1 MIDYSQLTV
10 LIVDDT
16 PDNIFSL
23 NELLKKNGIKTDS
36 ATSADIAM
44 RKMLKNE
51 YALVLLDVQMPDMD
65 GFQLAEHM
73 KGSRKTQHI
82 PILFITAYATET
94 KFLKKGLSLG
104 AVDYVTK
111 PFDAD
116 ILLLKVK
123 NMLQMSIT
131 DRELNLA
138 NQKLEIQNKLLDKK
152 INRID
157 FSYYALFYNSPATIL
172 VLDKNGTIQDCNKV
186 ILPFDNFQSKLL
198 ISQHIANI
206 PLEIK
211 INDEPLHYHYAAIFE
226 QPSEFAFL
234 EASIYN
240 EGKIIGYT
248 ELYFTKVK
256 NELEEDLL
264 LLILKDITKGKEA
277 QLALE
282 AERNLLQK
290 VMKNMPFGIYISND
304 KYELKY
310 VNPVLE
316 DLYGKIKNKP
326 CFQYFHDTD
335 APCSFCRN
343 EAVFKGHTVTWHWT
357 SPDLREYQ
365 LTDIPLRTS
374 DNEKLKMQLV
384 FDVTDAKRAE
394 TKLKKSEEKYRTLFE
409 NINDGVLQADPTGRL
424 LLVNS
429 ALCKMLG
436 YSMQEILSKE
446 TLITFAHKNE
456 HTKILE
462 KLKERVA
469 GKSDV
474 FETVLI
480 HKDNSLVYVRLN
492 ARPIIDNSGKVMS
505 LLAVISDIS
514 PLVKQQNFIKEN
526 EAFIRGVFNS
536 MGSHIAVADESGTI
550 LYTNDAWKNFALE
563 NNVNLNRVAEGSN
576 YFAACKKAAEEGDEI
591 AARALHGIIMVLA
604 GNIPSFSIEY
614 PCHSSST
621 QRWFLFTATLFKG
634 SQSKIVLRHV
644 NITERKEQQARL
656 TNAALNAQEK
666 EKERIARDLHDSLG
680 QKLMAL
686 KLLSAN
692 MEFTEG
698 HALKE
703 NSNWQNMKE
712 YIAQS
717 IDETRSLTHQLVT
730 PEFTDMGLFE
740 AVDAM
745 INRLQKFDSI
755 KYHISRK
762 GIVKKLPENTRI
774 HLYRV
779 IQEFIRNSQKYAKAQ
794 NISISFAYTKD
805 ALNLVLKDDGIG
817 FNINKVK
824 TQKNGIGLINIEHRL
839 SSIPCTFHIQS
850 EAQKGATLSIVVY
863 Y

>member
-1 MIDYSQLTV
+1 MTEFSQLPV
-10 LIVDDT
+10 LIIKHPSEDASTVT
-16 PDNIFSL
+16 SL
-23 NELLKKNGIKTDS
+23 LRQNGIETDFVEN
-36 ATSADIAM
+36 TQLT
-44 RKMLKNE
+44 REKLQTNE
-51 YALVLLDVQMPDMD
+51 YALVLLDLQMPDMD
-65 GFQLAEHM
+65 GFQLA
-73 KGSRKTQHI
+73 GQIRGNPQNQHT
-82 PILFITAYATET
+82 PILYITLATIDAA
-94 KFLKKGLSLG
+94 FLKKCLSLG

-116 ILLLKVK
+116 IFLLKVK
-123 NMLQMSIT
+123 NMLQMSIAE
-131 DRELNLA
+131 REHNLA
-138 NQKLEIQNKLLDKK
+138 NQKLEIQNKLLAKK
-152 INRID
+152 VHRID
-157 FSYYALFYNSPATIL
+157 FSYFSLFYGSPATIL
-172 VLDKNGTIQDCNKV
+172 VLDKNGIIQDCNKE
-186 ILPFDNFQSKLL
+186 ILPFDNFQAQLL
-198 ISQHIANI
+198 ITQHIDNI

-211 INDEPLHYHYAAIFE
+211 VNNEALNHHYAAIFE
-226 QPSEFAFL
+226 QPSQFAFL
-234 EASIYN
+234 EASIYSK
-240 EGKIIGYT
+240 EKIVGYA

-256 NELEEDLL
+256 NELEEDVL

-282 AERNLLQK
+282 AERNMLQK
-290 VMKNMPFGIYISND
+290 VMKNMPIGIYISND

-316 DLYGKIKNKP
+316 DVYGKIKNKP
-326 CFQYFHDTD
+326 CYQYFHNAE

-357 SPDLREYQ
+357 SPDMRKYE
-365 LTDIPLRTS
+365 LTDIPFKGA

-384 FDVTDAKRAE
+384 FDITDAKRAE
-394 TKLKKSEEKYRTLFE
+394 AKLKKSEEKYRTLFE
-409 NINDGVLQADPTGRL
+409 NITDGVLQADPTGKL

-429 ALCKMLG
+429 ALCQMLG

-446 TLITFAHKNE
+446 TLIAFAHKNE
-456 HTKILE
+456 HAKILE
-462 KLKERVA
+462 KLKERA
-469 GKSDV
+469 TGKSDV
-474 FETVLI
+474 YETVLI
-480 HKDNSLVYVRLN
+480 HKDNSLVHVRLN
-492 ARPIIDNSGKVMS
+492 ERPILNDSGKVMS

-514 PLVKQQNFIKEN
+514 HLVKQQNFIKEN

-563 NNVNLNRVAEGSN
+563 NNVNLNRVSEGSN

-591 AARALHGIIMVLA
+591 AARTLHGIVMVLA

-634 SQSKIVLRHV
+634 SQSKVVLRHV

-656 TNAALNAQEK
+656 THATLNAQEK
-666 EKERIARDLHDSLG
+666 EKERIARDLHDSLR

-686 KLLSAN
+686 KLLCSN
-692 MEFTEG
+692 MEFTVG

-703 NSNWQNMKE
+703 DSNWQNMKE

-745 INRLQKFDSI
+745 INRLQKFDNI

-762 GIVKKLPENTRI
+762 GKVKKLAEDIRI

-794 NISISFAYTKD
+794 NISISFAYTKNS
-805 ALNLVLKDDGIG
+805 LNLVLKDDGIG
-817 FNINKVK
+817 FDINKVK
-824 TQKNGIGLINIEHRL
+824 TQKNGIGLSNIEHRL

-850 EAQKGATLSIVVY
+850 EAQKGVTLSIVVY